1 MADSTVLVRDDGLGD
16 RGRYDGAVWAGFY
29 EEVGAGKVG
38 GDEGE
43 GGGVG
48 AGADRGVGEW

>member
-1 MADSTVLVRDDGLGD
+1 MADSTVPVRDDGLGD

-43 GGGVG
+43 GEV
-48 AGADRGVGEW
+48 